1 MEKMIKKKLNWGVTK
16 PFVISF
22 IENEIFNLNCYE
34 SVYPVQK
41 DDIVLDIGASI
52 GPFTW
57 KIMDKASKVHIVEP
71 MIDLIPTI
79 KKNTNGFPVN
89 IINSALSYENGE
101 VKFTDIC
108 INNFEPKIVKTVN
121 FKTLLKENNITKLD
135 FIKIDCEFRY
145 FRDKY
150 LTQFNN
156 YEIRSIDNLDIK
168 WDLFND
174 NFLNYYEQI
183 MVHISNEK

>member
-1 MEKMIKKKLNWGVTK
+1 MEKMIKKKLDWGVTK

-89 IINSALSYENGE
+89 II
-101 VKFTDIC
+101 
-108 INNFEPKIVKTVN
+108 
-121 FKTLLKENNITKLD
+121 
-135 FIKIDCEFRY
+135 KIDCEGGEYHLFRDENMEFLKTVRNIVGEFHLLSKEHIIEFRY